1 MKYLILFILLI
12 TSNKIFSQTREY
24 KNFSKFFSGKDTL
37 VPIRPLNLRNSYYRN
52 NIDTNLVKTIVYEKF
67 NDFRSDY
74 NVNDCIKSKKL
85 HESAQCWAYNIMNI
99 GIQHEAGDFAECC
112 ASISTIRF
120 TCIYPEDGDI
130 NQIVARYVLD
140 SFWGSTAHMNTLT
153 TQRYQN
159 VGIGLTFSPQRIYI
173 VIRLTQ

>member
-1 MKYLILFILLI
+1 MLI
-12 TSNKIFSQTREY
+12 TSNKIFSQTHEY
-24 KNFSKFFSGKDTL
+24 KNFSKFFSLSSGKDTI
-37 VPIRPLNLRNSYYRN
+37 VPIRPANLRNSYYRN

-67 NDFRSDY
+67 KDFRKDY
-74 NVNDCIKSKKL
+74 NVNACIKSKKL
-85 HESAQCWAYNIMNI
+85 HESAQRWAYNIMNI
-99 GIQHEAGDFAECC
+99 GIEHEAGDFAECC
-112 ASISTIRF
+112 ASISTILF

-140 SFWGSTAHMNTLT
+140 VFWDSTAHMNLLT